1 MKNVKNIALV
11 TLLSLIMTSGIATMA
26 GTDKTTGE
34 VCQGSTCNSGTI
46 PAGNTSASADLNST
60 IDIYSST
67 YSSAGASAYSDAYSN
82 ANANSNAQGGNAS
95 SNANGGT
102 GIGYGGTGVGYGGD
116 SSAYNGGNSID
127 RSGNSTNIISTEGGA
142 GGKATSDATAFGG
155 NQQQGQLQGQV
166 ATGGDVKNS
175 GNSDN
180 TNVMAGGN
188 STNKNSSTN
197 STTVNTG
204 NTEVAN
210 KTITYDKK
218 GYDLP
223 AAAPAIAPVVVGQMG
238 TTGVSGA
245 VSTPFGG
252 ISGGFS
258 KTNKEGKDLMKAQA
272 EALRVQ
278 ADAIEATTEGQV
290 ISQDIQNLKDADT
303 LSDEDKAVVKEFI
316 LRKYR
321 K

>member
-1 MKNVKNIALV
+1 MKNVKNIAFV
-11 TLLSLIMTSGIATMA
+11 ALLSLIMTSGIATMA
-26 GTDKTTGE
+26 SSTHN
-34 VCQGSTCNSGTI
+34 CQGNACNDNTYI
-46 PAGNTSASADLNST
+46 DTQTNNNQVYNTPTTYNNTTNNTSNNTTNSYDDSIHNT
-60 IDIYSST
+60 ATGGTGGSG
-67 YSSAGASAYSDAYSN
+67 YSSAGSSSYSS
-82 ANANSNAQGGNAS
+82 
-95 SNANGGT
+95 
-102 GIGYGGTGVGYGGD
+102 GGTGVGYGGS
-116 SSAYNGGNSID
+116 SSAYNGGNSMD
-127 RSGNSTNIISTEGGA
+127 KSGNSTNIITTEGGA

-166 ATGGDVKNS
+166 ATGGNVKNS

-180 TNVMAGGN
+180 
-188 STNKNSSTN
+188 TNKNSSTN

-204 NTEVAN
+204 TTEVAN
-210 KTITYDKK
+210 KTITYKK
-218 GYDLP
+218 DGYDLP
-223 AAAPAIAPVVVGQMG
+223 QAAPAIAPVVVGQMG

-303 LSDEDKAVVKEFI
+303 LSDEDKAIVKEFI

>member
-1 MKNVKNIALV
+1 
-11 TLLSLIMTSGIATMA
+11 MTSSIATLAVPPTPNTPAPDAVCGNGNATGNPHCIVGGNGGNGGA
-26 GTDKTTGE
+26 GGAGGLGGNGGQGGLGGTG
-34 VCQGSTCNSGTI
+34 QGG
-46 PAGNTSASADLNST
+46 AGGSADLDAT
-60 IDIYSST
+60 LST
-67 YSSAGASAYSDAYSN
+67 YSSAGANAY
-82 ANANSNAQGGNAS
+82 
-95 SNANGGT
+95 
-102 GIGYGGTGVGYGGD
+102 GTGVGYGG
-116 SSAYNGGNSID
+116 SSNS
-127 RSGNSTNIISTEGGA
+127 NATGGA
-142 GGKATSDATAFGG
+142 GGKATSDATAYGG